1 MIASGVNERR
11 SLPTLDQERLIFLHL
26 CEGVPDVVSIPR
38 LQQRP
43 IRSKYG
49 LGCGRSGQ
57 AFWVGC
63 GQAL

>member
-49 LGCGRSGQ
+49 LDCGRSG
-57 AFWVGC
+57 
-63 GQAL
+63 